1 MSQKEVVN
9 TLLKQAKIEPGFT
22 ELVWQKL
29 EEENQEFFK
38 AYHLRLLVKDQIVK
52 FNTLLERQVELMHQI
67 CPAAVTSLPMSN
79 GSHISQM
86 HQNTACYVT
95 DQTGPALKTDNMQQP
110 IGTTL
115 PNAFPNGGSSL
126 HQRLQT
132 AVDTSAHARRIDVP
146 PNVLLAQGS
155 NVGMIPGMNGG
166 MIKSEVGY
174 VGNSQYLFG
183 ADGSVLETRP
193 AIGDAFYS
201 SFSSIESNSQPLNG
215 TILDANVSS
224 IGLLGQ
230 IPRNFS
236 LSDLAADFSN
246 SSDILESYSR
256 SPFLVAGTDN
266 YFDPSDRGDHQ
277 GKILSI

>member
-1 MSQKEVVN
+1 
-9 TLLKQAKIEPGFT
+9 
-22 ELVWQKL
+22 
-29 EEENQEFFK
+29 
-38 AYHLRLLVKDQIVK
+38 
-52 FNTLLERQVELMHQI
+52 
-67 CPAAVTSLPMSN
+67 
-79 GSHISQM
+79 
-86 HQNTACYVT
+86 
-95 DQTGPALKTDNMQQP
+95 MQQP

-132 AVDTSAHARRIDVP
+132 AVDISAHARRIDVP
-146 PNVLLAQGS
+146 PNVLLAQCS
-155 NVGMIPGMNGG
+155 NVGMIQGMNGG

-183 ADGSVLETRP
+183 ANGSVLETCP
-193 AIGDAFYS
+193 AIGDASCS
-201 SFSSIESNSQPLNG
+201 SFSSIESNLQPLNG

-246 SSDILESYSR
+246 SSGSLSIYILESYSR
-256 SPFLVAGTDN
+256 SPFQAAGTDN

-277 GKILSI
+277 GDGKRLDTISEGFGYEDFGSD